1 MSRGLDLSK
10 PDDVLQYLS
19 ETPFA
24 SSQVESLS
32 GGNINYVFRLY
43 LRNPYDG
50 MRTLVMKH
58 GKGWPS
64 GYETYSFS
72 VERMVVL
79 FPDFQQSFTE
89 MTDCVLELRSQGS
102 RNREYRPSP

>member
-1 MSRGLDLSK
+1 MSRGLAK
-10 PDDVLQYLS
+10 PDDVRRYLS

-24 SSQVESLS
+24 SSQRESLS

-50 MRTLVMKH
+50 KRTLIMKH

-64 GYETYSFS
+64 GHETYSFS

-79 FPDFQQSFTE
+79 SPDLQYTFNE
-89 MTDCVLELRSQGS
+89 VTDCALELRSQGS
-102 RNREYRPSP
+102 RNREYGPSP